1 MRAATALTALGAVAL
16 AACAPAPLTAGTASA
31 TAAATDPATTT
42 SALAPSTTA
51 SPSPTVDSCATL
63 AADLSLEEQVGQL
76 FIIGLDSAEL
86 DETTRR
92 AIADYDIGSVIL
104 LSNRTSGSS
113 AIRTLT
119 ASISKEGTARLPIMI
134 AVDQEGGTVQRLQGD
149 GFSTIPTAR
158 EQGTWSV
165 DDLRAQ
171 ATSWAQQLKKAGVDY
186 NLAPVADVVP
196 ESKRD
201 TNAPIG
207 SLKRDFG
214 ADAEQVS
221 ESVTAFID
229 GMRAGGIMT
238 SAKHFPGLGEVT
250 ENTDYAVAHD
260 DDIDEDSVAL
270 EPFEAAIDAGVSSVM
285 ISSAIFEKID
295 PDNEGVFSSAVI
307 TDLLRGKLGYDGVVI
322 ADDLGAAKAVGDVA
336 PGERAV
342 RFLAAGG
349 DLVINADPRLMGD
362 MVAAVL
368 DEADDDADFRAGL
381 ETSTARILTLKA
393 EAGLLSCG

>member
-16 AACAPAPLTAGTASA
+16 AACAPAPLTTGMESA
-31 TAAATDPATTT
+31 TAAPTDPATTT
-42 SALAPSTTA
+42 SASAPSTTA
-51 SPSPTVDSCATL
+51 SPSPTVASCAAL

-76 FIIGLDSAEL
+76 FMIGLDSAEL
-86 DETTRR
+86 NETTRR

-119 ASISKEGTARLPIMI
+119 ASISKEGTARLPIML
-134 AVDQEGGTVQRLQGD
+134 AVDQEGGSVQRLQGD
-149 GFSTIPTAR
+149 GFSSIPTAR
-158 EQGTWSV
+158 EQGTWSA
-165 DDLRAQ
+165 DELRAE
-171 ATSWAQQLKKAGVDY
+171 ATSWARQLKKAGVDY

-196 ESKRD
+196 ESKRES
-201 TNAPIG
+201 NAPIG

-221 ESVTAFID
+221 ASVTAFIG
-229 GMRAGGIMT
+229 GMQAGGIMT

-250 ENTDYAVAHD
+250 ENTDYAVAYD
-260 DDIDEDSVAL
+260 DDIDEDSDAL
-270 EPFEAAIDAGVSSVM
+270 EPFRAAIDAGVSSVM

-295 PDNEGVFSSAVI
+295 PDNEGVFSSVII

-362 MVAAVL
+362 MVEAVL

-381 ETSTARILTLKA
+381 ETSTARILALKA

>member
-16 AACAPAPLTAGTASA
+16 AACAPAPLTTGTASA

-42 SALAPSTTA
+42 SASAPSTTA
-51 SPSPTVDSCATL
+51 SQSPTVASCAAL

-76 FIIGLDSAEL
+76 FMIGLDSAEL
-86 DETTRR
+86 NETTRR

-104 LSNRTSGSS
+104 LSNRISGSS

-119 ASISKEGTARLPIMI
+119 ASISKEGTARLPIML
-134 AVDQEGGTVQRLQGD
+134 AVDQEGGSVQRLQGD
-149 GFSTIPTAR
+149 GFSSIPTAR
-158 EQGTWSV
+158 EQGTWSA
-165 DDLRAQ
+165 DELRAE
-171 ATSWAQQLKKAGVDY
+171 ATSWARQLKKAGVDY

-196 ESKRD
+196 ESKRES
-201 TNAPIG
+201 NAPIG

-221 ESVTAFID
+221 ASVTAFIG

-250 ENTDYAVAHD
+250 ENTDYAVAYD
-260 DDIDEDSVAL
+260 DDIDEDSDAL
-270 EPFEAAIDAGVSSVM
+270 EPFRAAIDAGVSSVM

-295 PDNEGVFSSAVI
+295 PDNEGVFSSVII

-322 ADDLGAAKAVGDVA
+322 ADDLGAAQAVGDVA

-362 MVAAVL
+362 MVEAVL

-381 ETSTARILTLKA
+381 ETSTARILALKA

>member
-16 AACAPAPLTAGTASA
+16 AACAPTPLTTGTASA

-42 SALAPSTTA
+42 SASAPSTTA
-51 SPSPTVDSCATL
+51 SPSPTVPSCAAL

-76 FIIGLDSAEL
+76 FMIGLDSAEL
-86 DETTRR
+86 NETTRR

-119 ASISKEGTARLPIMI
+119 ASISKEGTARLPIML
-134 AVDQEGGTVQRLQGD
+134 AVDQEGGPVQRLQGD
-149 GFSTIPTAR
+149 GFSSIPTAR
-158 EQGTWSV
+158 EQGTWSA
-165 DDLRAQ
+165 DELRAE
-171 ATSWAQQLKKAGVDY
+171 ATSWARQLKKAGVDY

-196 ESKRD
+196 ESKRES
-201 TNAPIG
+201 NAPIG

-221 ESVTAFID
+221 ASVTAFIG

-250 ENTDYAVAHD
+250 ENTDYAVAYD
-260 DDIDEDSVAL
+260 DDIDEDSDAL
-270 EPFEAAIDAGVSSVM
+270 EPFRAAIDAGVSSVM

-295 PDNEGVFSSAVI
+295 PDNEGVFSSVII

-362 MVAAVL
+362 MVEAVL

-381 ETSTARILTLKA
+381 ETSTARILALKA

>member
-16 AACAPAPLTAGTASA
+16 AACAPTPLTTGTASA

-42 SALAPSTTA
+42 SASAPSTTA
-51 SPSPTVDSCATL
+51 SPSPTVPSCAAL

-76 FIIGLDSAEL
+76 FMIGLDSAEL
-86 DETTRR
+86 NETTRR

-119 ASISKEGTARLPIMI
+119 ASISKEGTARLPIML
-134 AVDQEGGTVQRLQGD
+134 AVDQEGGSVQRLQGD
-149 GFSTIPTAR
+149 GFSSIPTAR
-158 EQGTWSV
+158 EQGTWSA
-165 DDLRAQ
+165 DELRAE
-171 ATSWAQQLKKAGVDY
+171 ATSWARQLKKAGVDY

-196 ESKRD
+196 ESKRES
-201 TNAPIG
+201 NAPIG

-221 ESVTAFID
+221 ASVTAFIG
-229 GMRAGGIMT
+229 GMQAGGIMT

-250 ENTDYAVAHD
+250 ENTDYAVAYD
-260 DDIDEDSVAL
+260 DDIDEDSDAL
-270 EPFEAAIDAGVSSVM
+270 EPFRAAIDAGVSSVM

-295 PDNEGVFSSAVI
+295 PDNEGVFSSVII

-362 MVAAVL
+362 MVEAVL

-381 ETSTARILTLKA
+381 ETSTARILALKA

>member
-1 MRAATALTALGAVAL
+1 VAL
-16 AACAPAPLTAGTASA
+16 AACAPAPLTTGTASA

-42 SALAPSTTA
+42 SASAPSTTA
-51 SPSPTVDSCATL
+51 SQSPTVASCAAL

-76 FIIGLDSAEL
+76 FMIGLDSAEL
-86 DETTRR
+86 NETTRR

-104 LSNRTSGSS
+104 LSNRISGSS

-119 ASISKEGTARLPIMI
+119 ASISKEGTARLPIML
-134 AVDQEGGTVQRLQGD
+134 AVDQEGGSVQRLQGD
-149 GFSTIPTAR
+149 GFSSIPTAR
-158 EQGTWSV
+158 EQGTWSA
-165 DDLRAQ
+165 DELRAE
-171 ATSWAQQLKKAGVDY
+171 ATSWARQLKKAGVDY

-196 ESKRD
+196 ESKRES
-201 TNAPIG
+201 NAPIG

-221 ESVTAFID
+221 ASVTAFIG

-250 ENTDYAVAHD
+250 ENTDYAVAYD
-260 DDIDEDSVAL
+260 DDIDEDSDAL
-270 EPFEAAIDAGVSSVM
+270 EPFRAAIDAGVSSVM

-295 PDNEGVFSSAVI
+295 PDNEGVFSSVII

-322 ADDLGAAKAVGDVA
+322 ADDLGAAQAVGDVA

-362 MVAAVL
+362 MVEAVL

-381 ETSTARILTLKA
+381 ETSTARILALKA